1 MTAGTAPGPGGA
13 SGRLPDWDIS
23 GLDGERR
30 EIVEQ
35 VTGERGRLPTPYRVW
50 LASPGLARRLHPLGQ
65 FLSQMTSLS
74 KPEAEIAVLSA
85 ARRWGGQYVLAAHAR
100 EAAAAGLDEDVI
112 AALIQGGPAEPG
124 DLRQRA
130 VADMMAALAADGTPP
145 SPVFDAAIAALGHDG
160 VAEVLAVAGYFTAVA
175 LAMKMYGVTPPNDI
189 RA

>member
-1 MTAGTAPGPGGA
+1 MTAGPAPGSGEA
-13 SGRLPDWDIS
+13 SGRLPDWDIC

-30 EIVEQ
+30 EIAEQ
-35 VTGERGRLPTPYRVW
+35 VTGDRGRLPTPYRVW
-50 LASPGLARRLHPLGQ
+50 LASPGLARRLHPLGR
-65 FLSQMTSLS
+65 FLAQMTSLS

-112 AALIQGGPAEPG
+112 AALAEGRPAEPG

-145 SPVFDAAIAALGHDG
+145 SPVFDAAIGALGHEG
-160 VAEVLAVAGYFTAVA
+160 VAEVLAVAGYFTAVT
-175 LAMKMYGVTPPNDI
+175 LAMKMYGVAPPGDA
-189 RA
+189 RG